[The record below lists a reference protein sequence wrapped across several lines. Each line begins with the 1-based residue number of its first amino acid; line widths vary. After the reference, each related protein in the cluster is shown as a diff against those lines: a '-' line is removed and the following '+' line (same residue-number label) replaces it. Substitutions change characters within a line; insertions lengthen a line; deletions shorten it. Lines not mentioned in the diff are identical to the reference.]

1 MAVPQEFHHIRERFK
16 TEVHQHLTDA
26 AQAIENLDPTD
37 KAMLDRIARHLHAIK
52 GSAPIVGAKP
62 VSEVARTA
70 EESILLISEKP
81 SLWSKTRAAI
91 LLESF
96 EFMKTQVGE
105 FVDGKPIDDA
115 GRMITRMELEFPG
128 AREAAKK
135 AKAGSGPAMQRAV
148 VAAPGGT
155 QNVKRK
161 VLFVDDSQI
170 ARELYKV
177 FLVNRGFEVE
187 TAGDG
192 TEALT
197 QLRRTKYDI
206 VITDDQMPE
215 MDGTELLR
223 LSRSDAALQSI
234 PFVVISG
241 KANDEARTK
250 ALEWGAAAYLIK
262 GDFEKEQLLDVLA
275 QVLNKK

>member
-1 MAVPQEFHHIRERFK
+1 
-16 TEVHQHLTDA
+16 
-26 AQAIENLDPTD
+26 
-37 KAMLDRIARHLHAIK
+37 
-52 GSAPIVGAKP
+52 
-62 VSEVARTA
+62 
-70 EESILLISEKP
+70 
-81 SLWSKTRAAI
+81 
-91 LLESF
+91 
-96 EFMKTQVGE
+96 MKKQVGE
-105 FVDGKPIDDA
+105 FVEGKPIDDA
-115 GRMITRMELEFPG
+115 TEMIKRMESQFPG
-128 AREAAKK
+128 ARETARK
-135 AKAGSGPAMQRAV
+135 AKAGSGISMVRA
-148 VAAPGGT
+148 AASAGGES
-155 QNVKRK
+155 QMGKRK

-177 FLVNRGFEVE
+177 FLANRGFEVE

-192 TEALT
+192 AEALEV
-197 QLRRTKYDI
+197 LRRTKFDI

-223 LSRSDAALQSI
+223 LSRSDEALKSV

-262 GDFEKEQLLDVLA
+262 GDFEKEHLLEVLS

>member
-16 TEVHQHLTDA
+16 TEVHQHLNDA
-26 AQAIENLDPTD
+26 AQAIEKLDPTD
-37 KAMLDRIARHLHAIK
+37 RAALDRIARHLHAIK

-81 SLWSKTRAAI
+81 SLWSKVRAAI

-96 EFMKTQVGE
+96 EFMKIQVGE

-115 GRMITRMELEFPG
+115 GAMITRMETEFPG
-128 AREAAKK
+128 AREAARK
-135 AKAGSGPAMQRAV
+135 AKAGSGLAMQRG
-148 VAAPGGT
+148 AAAAGAGT

-192 TEALT
+192 SEALA
-197 QLRRTKYDI
+197 QLRKTKYDI

-223 LSRSDAALQSI
+223 LCRSDAALQSV

-275 QVLNKK
+275 HVLNK